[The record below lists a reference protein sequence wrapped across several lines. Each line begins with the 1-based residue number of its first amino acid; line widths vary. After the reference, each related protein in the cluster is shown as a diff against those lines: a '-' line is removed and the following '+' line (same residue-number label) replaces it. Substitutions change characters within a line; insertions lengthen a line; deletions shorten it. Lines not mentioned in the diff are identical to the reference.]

1 MTKNETKNAP
11 QPRKSRRR
19 KSFPAASE
27 VVAPGGGTRADI
39 ELLSSNLGLP
49 GAAVSDIMNCQG
61 AGVVAANKNNAGSSK
76 AATVDGTHAWADFM
90 QDEGFTSPSS
100 AVSMPAVPDAKR
112 PKSND
117 GTAHPAQAP
126 TPTPASTEAES
137 NSTGTISTKQQSM
150 ATLTYDPAVREYR
163 LPVPPLMRLHD
174 DKKGGTE
181 EDTSNHKN
189 GLDPYEPPRP
199 GMLAQTGTLDVTVV
213 GRRTLT
219 NAEIELHAWHLAK
232 PTMLGVDSIFNNNSI
247 KISLVASSSSSCH
260 SVAIDVRGDAYVWG
274 RNDKCQLGLLGGLP
288 TTCVPFPQKVT
299 TKCLPKGN
307 SGDDDEID
315 NGRYRFVGAATGR
328 SHTILVDRNG
338 DAYATGS
345 NKYGQC
351 GVNTS
356 TVESIPSFRK
366 CVIGNGGK
374 KRGRK
379 DGGNSG
385 GGDTSAYDDDDAN
398 SDQVKIVQA
407 SCGDQFSVILTDRG
421 HLYTCGLAEFGQLGN
436 GETGEHFIAGNK
448 LVFANAM
455 KFERRSIFVQ
465 SHEDAEA
472 FAIIVAAAAGE
483 SSRAPPPPREESKKD
498 LMSVLS
504 DSARITLA
512 SVSCGRNHT
521 VVVEA
526 PPPKVAGV
534 QRHLPR
540 VFSWGCGSYGC
551 LGHGQ
556 QKDEYRPRLVS
567 IFRSP
572 IFASNPPVRVS
583 LGTTC
588 SLALS
593 SNGHVY
599 YWGKHKSSGEATMNP
614 TVVDVLSNNGHI
626 VTTLGSGNQTVFC
639 STSNG
644 ATVSW
649 GNGPNGELGYG
660 GMSFSETT
668 KRGSFGGKE
677 TVSALGPK
685 SSSKPKFVE
694 GLDECMITAVSC
706 GYGHTLCIVRED
718 DEEDRKALKK
728 IPKLEEEDMTDFV
741 PLGGFEIGSAGGN
754 LTKKKGR
761 SKKK

>member
-1 MTKNETKNAP
+1 M
-11 QPRKSRRR
+11 
-19 KSFPAASE
+19 
-27 VVAPGGGTRADI
+27 
-39 ELLSSNLGLP
+39 
-49 GAAVSDIMNCQG
+49 
-61 AGVVAANKNNAGSSK
+61 
-76 AATVDGTHAWADFM
+76 DGTHAWADFM

-100 AVSMPAVPDAKR
+100 AVSMPVVPDAKR

-126 TPTPASTEAES
+126 TPTPASTETES

-307 SGDDDEID
+307 SGDDDEVD

-379 DGGNSG
+379 DGGKSG
-385 GGDTSAYDDDDAN
+385 GGETSAYDDDDAN
-398 SDQVKIVQA
+398 SDQVKIVQ
-407 SCGDQFSVILTDRG
+407 V
-421 HLYTCGLAEFGQLGN
+421 
-436 GETGEHFIAGNK
+436 
-448 LVFANAM
+448 
-455 KFERRSIFVQ
+455 
-465 SHEDAEA
+465 
-472 FAIIVAAAAGE
+472 
-483 SSRAPPPPREESKKD
+483 
-498 LMSVLS
+498 
-504 DSARITLA
+504 RIT
-512 SVSCGRNHT
+512 T
-521 VVVEA
+521 
-526 PPPKVAGV
+526 
-534 QRHLPR
+534 
-540 VFSWGCGSYGC
+540 
-551 LGHGQ
+551 
-556 QKDEYRPRLVS
+556 
-567 IFRSP
+567 
-572 IFASNPPVRVS
+572 
-583 LGTTC
+583 
-588 SLALS
+588 
-593 SNGHVY
+593 
-599 YWGKHKSSGEATMNP
+599 
-614 TVVDVLSNNGHI
+614 
-626 VTTLGSGNQTVFC
+626 
-639 STSNG
+639 
-644 ATVSW
+644 
-649 GNGPNGELGYG
+649 
-660 GMSFSETT
+660 
-668 KRGSFGGKE
+668 
-677 TVSALGPK
+677 
-685 SSSKPKFVE
+685 
-694 GLDECMITAVSC
+694 
-706 GYGHTLCIVRED
+706 
-718 DEEDRKALKK
+718 
-728 IPKLEEEDMTDFV
+728 
-741 PLGGFEIGSAGGN
+741 
-754 LTKKKGR
+754 
-761 SKKK
+761 